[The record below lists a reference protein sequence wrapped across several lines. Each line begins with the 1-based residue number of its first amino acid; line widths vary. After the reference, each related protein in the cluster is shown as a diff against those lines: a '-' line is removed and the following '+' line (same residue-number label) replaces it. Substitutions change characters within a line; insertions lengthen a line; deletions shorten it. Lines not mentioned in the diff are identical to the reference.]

1 MSLVE
6 ADPVGFDE
14 SADSRLALFG
24 RIDAERETLIGQN
37 VMFRAHR
44 FGGEAEALLGGFRTE
59 VGHLADKSGSSEGL
73 TAAYDHS
80 NRYLWVYKLIT
91 YGATCG
97 KI

>member
-24 RIDAERETLIGQN
+24 RIDAKRGALIGQN
-37 VMFRAHR
+37 VMFRAHP
-44 FGGEAEALLGGFRTE
+44 FGGEAKALLSGFRTE

-73 TAAYDHS
+73 AAAYDHS
-80 NRYLWVYKLIT
+80 NHYLWVHKLIT
-91 YGATCG
+91 YGVTCG